1 MVSPGAYSY
10 DILIL
15 SNGPGELT
23 TWVRP
28 VVLELCQ
35 RLPQAR
41 LSLML
46 APCPHSS
53 GQEMKLAQDYLSVDR
68 LQSSESLG
76 RFLLVGKTEDNWDWL
91 PRGIVLFLGGDQ
103 FSAVRA
109 GQILG
114 YRVVVYVEHEPRWR
128 FFVHAFGVR
137 NSAIKKRYGSWWN
150 NKMHIVGDLMVDGVA
165 SASHLQGLPIAGW
178 GVGESVGGT
187 PTLRVA
193 APSPSVGATELLDE
207 TTPLENFSSESTPPP
222 LLPRGWQQL
231 SGKSREK
238 DPSRPY
244 QICILPGSKA
254 AKLSL
259 GVPLGLAIA
268 DELRQLL
275 PNVNFVIPVAPT
287 LTAKIL
293 ARYAQPNNPDLAIV
307 HGTSAIL
314 ERTSSGSQF
323 VTPFGTV
330 IQLWPYYPAY
340 SVTACADLCITT
352 VGANT
357 AELTRLGTPMIVLI
371 PFNKLDAMRAWDG
384 VLGILANLPYIGTLF
399 AKGINWIA
407 IRSKKLWA
415 WPNIWAGEEVV
426 PELKGHLYPITVAEC
441 ASQLLQDL
449 ERCKK
454 TREKLQTLG
463 GDPGAAKALVN
474 LIINQLGKTN

>member
-1 MVSPGAYSY
+1 
-10 DILIL
+10 
-15 SNGPGELT
+15 
-23 TWVRP
+23 
-28 VVLELCQ
+28 
-35 RLPQAR
+35 
-41 LSLML
+41 
-46 APCPHSS
+46 
-53 GQEMKLAQDYLSVDR
+53 MKLAQEYLSVDR
-68 LQSSESLG
+68 LQGADSFG
-76 RFLLVGKTEDNWDWL
+76 RFLLSGKTEDNWDWL
-91 PRGIVLFLGGDQ
+91 PQGVVVFLGGDQ

-128 FFVHAFGVR
+128 LFVHAFGIR
-137 NSAIKKRYGSWWN
+137 NPEIKKRYGAWWKS
-150 NKMHIVGDLMVDGVA
+150 KMHLVGDLMVDGVA

-178 GVGESVGGT
+178 GVGESVGGP
-187 PTLRVA
+187 PTLRA
-193 APSPSVGATELLDE
+193 ATPSPSVGATELLDE
-207 TTPLENFSSESTPPP
+207 TTPLETPPPSTLPPP
-222 LLPRGWQQL
+222 LLPRGWQRFSSHQARDL
-231 SGKSREK
+231 SY
-238 DPSRPY
+238 PY

-287 LTAKIL
+287 LTAKML

-357 AELTRLGTPMIVLI
+357 AELARLGTPMIVLI

-384 VLGILANLPYIGTLF
+384 ILGILANLPYIGTVF

-426 PELKGHLYPITVAEC
+426 PELKGHLYPMAVAE
-441 ASQLLQDL
+441 AAFQLLQDR
-449 ERCKK
+449 ERCQK
-454 TREKLQTLG
+454 TRERLQTLG
-463 GDPGAAKALVN
+463 GKPGAAKALVN
-474 LIINQLGKTN
+474 LIIDQLGKSPSLPPNKRG